1 MASDLL
7 CLAPLDLDR
16 SCAFS
21 SQEEIDHS
29 ILHLVWAPCDLEGTV
44 LVLSCNAGDQ
54 FVLHMNVAGR
64 WHRAQDDEA
73 ARALRRDVSS
83 RKSKAMKHAGPVLG
97 ESLQEVYSSLDS
109 VARRFDNIV
118 VRAAVREL
126 QNHEAIESD
135 FRGIWA

>member
-1 MASDLL
+1 
-7 CLAPLDLDR
+7 
-16 SCAFS
+16 
-21 SQEEIDHS
+21 
-29 ILHLVWAPCDLEGTV
+29 
-44 LVLSCNAGDQ
+44 
-54 FVLHMNVAGR
+54 
-64 WHRAQDDEA
+64 
-73 ARALRRDVSS
+73 
-83 RKSKAMKHAGPVLG
+83 MKHAGPVLG